1 MTQDAGLRDMVGQT
15 ESVVDG
21 DVGWIYLDNPARLNA
36 ISLAMW
42 KGIGDALARFEAEP
56 SIKCV
61 VIIGRGGKAFASG
74 ADISEFEKRRSSAAD
89 IARYDEVARTTS
101 AKLQDFSKPTIAAI
115 EGYCIGGGLAL
126 ALLCDLRIATVDA
139 RFAIPAAK
147 LGLGYDY
154 RGIQRLV
161 EVVGA
166 TAAKHIFFTAAQFDA
181 DRALR
186 LGLLNDIVAKG
197 ELDGCIRKLG
207 AMIAANA
214 PLTMAAA
221 KLCINAAVSD
231 PEMRDTDACNRAVE
245 ACFASEDYAEGRRA
259 FAEKRKPQFKGC

>member
-1 MTQDAGLRDMVGQT
+1 M
-15 ESVVDG
+15 
-21 DVGWIYLDNPARLNA
+21 
-36 ISLAMW
+36 
-42 KGIGDALARFEAEP
+42 
-56 SIKCV
+56 
-61 VIIGRGGKAFASG
+61 
-74 ADISEFEKRRSSAAD
+74 
-89 IARYDEVARTTS
+89 
-101 AKLQDFSKPTIAAI
+101 
-115 EGYCIGGGLAL
+115 
-126 ALLCDLRIATVDA
+126 CDLRIATVDA
-139 RFAIPAAK
+139 RFAVPAAK

-221 KLCINAAVSD
+221 KLCINTAVSD
-231 PEMRDTDACNRAVE
+231 PEMRNTDACNRAVE
-245 ACFASEDYAEGRRA
+245 TCFASEDYAEGRRA
-259 FAEKRKPQFKGC
+259 FAEKRKPQFKGR